1 MHHWILLAVIVVILV
16 YLKRFCFT
24 YEASPHS
31 KYATIK
37 AFQKLAH
44 FPKDLRV
51 FCLQTQL
58 FYYLKNSTEPY
69 CFLYFHT
76 KENLC
81 VHRKPMIQFLY
92 THGSVLLC
100 EYKSNK
106 VRPQQMYDL
115 AISMGHSPDS
125 IVLVGETNACD
136 YACEL
141 IRRPHHALI
150 LINPSKTYE
159 ISTKTLIFH
168 KPTYA
173 CNQQAT
179 YLMIQGNTSTIIMP
193 DHYIYQTREFLIN

>member
-1 MHHWILLAVIVVILV
+1 MHHWIILAVIVVVLI

-37 AFQKLAH
+37 AFQKIVH

-58 FYYLKNSTEPY
+58 FYYLTNTIEPY

-76 KENLC
+76 KEGLC
-81 VHRKPMIQFLY
+81 MHRKPMIQFLY
-92 THGSVLLC
+92 THGSVILC

-106 VRPQQMYDL
+106 VDPLQMYDL
-115 AISMGHSPDS
+115 ALSMGYAPEK

-136 YACEL
+136 NACRL
-141 IRRPHHALI
+141 IDRPHLALI
-150 LINPSKTYE
+150 LINPIKTHK

-168 KPTYA
+168 RPTYS
-173 CNQQAT
+173 CNQHAK
-179 YLMIQGNTSTIIMP
+179 YLMIQGNTSTIVMP
-193 DHYIYQTREFLIN
+193 DHYIYQLREFLID